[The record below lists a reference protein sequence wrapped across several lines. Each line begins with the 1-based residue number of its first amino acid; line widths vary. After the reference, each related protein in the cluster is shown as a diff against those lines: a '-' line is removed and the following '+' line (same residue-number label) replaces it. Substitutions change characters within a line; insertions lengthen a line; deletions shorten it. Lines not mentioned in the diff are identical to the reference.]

1 MKNNYF
7 SKVPLLAMSL
17 LVISSGQAL
26 SLSSSSKDLGHRDG
40 LGNADLVIAQT
51 NKDSIS
57 VGFAVAVV
65 VKALDTVVSQSQTV
79 ARTIPVN
86 IPSSLRD
93 VVLPKLQAAVGSVA
107 KAESSS
113 KKGDNFE
120 TATALAQAVTFL
132 GQAQASADASTPS
145 LRAIANVIVKANQ
158 AIAIAQGIGTSKPK
172 PTPKPTP

>member
-7 SKVPLLAMSL
+7 SKVPLLVMSL

-26 SLSSSSKDLGHRDG
+26 SLSSNSKDLGHGDG
-40 LGNADLVIAQT
+40 LGNADLVIAQN

-65 VKALDTVVSQSQTV
+65 VKALDTVVSQTQTV

-86 IPSSLRD
+86 IPSNLRD

-120 TATALAQAVTFL
+120 TATALAQAVTVL

-158 AIAIAQGIGTSKPK
+158 AIAIAQGVGTSKPT
-172 PTPKPTP
+172 PTPKPKP